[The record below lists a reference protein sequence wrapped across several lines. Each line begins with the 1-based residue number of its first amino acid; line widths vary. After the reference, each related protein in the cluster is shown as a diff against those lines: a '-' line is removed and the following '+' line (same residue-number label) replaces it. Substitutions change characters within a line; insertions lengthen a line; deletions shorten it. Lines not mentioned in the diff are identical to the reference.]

1 MIAGAT
7 PEVKA
12 AWVRGQPGGVVVVGD
27 GVNDGPALAAARV
40 GVAMGSGVA
49 STVTLADATAPVP
62 TALVPVT
69 VYVASAVGET
79 LPLDADEANP
89 ALLLHV

>member
-1 MIAGAT
+1 MQLA
-7 PEVKA
+7 VKVVA
-12 AWVRGQPGGVVVVGD
+12 EPLLIVEGEADRVQIGVWF
-27 GVNDGPALAAARV
+27 
-40 GVAMGSGVA
+40 
-49 STVTLADATAPVP
+49 TVTLADATAPVP